1 MEEIDMM
8 TERKSNNQLMS
19 KTDQKPKD
27 KKQRSDH
34 SIHTHP
40 QRPLKD
46 NSLKECHGR
55 PVQPKAPLHKQEE
68 AMVKC
73 KNCGAFGHTARS
85 KRCPIKNWAHAFP
98 VKPLGSN
105 QVQESLKPRKP
116 QQFQTSGLVSKT
128 DRVKEDRRS
137 ISPHEF
143 TRPYVFTVCSWGQ
156 GYPRSQVQG
165 DLRTMAASE
174 KVQDKT
180 SKIHGGFAASLT
192 IKQELG
198 SIFIIAVHTTDV
210 EVPTLLHFFILYEDY
225 IKTQKHTRPAP
236 VHTTKKSTSVG
247 PASAGQPPVQTSQ
260 TSDRRSFCPTSSYNK
275 KLEKSTCGSVKGHGI
290 DFPDSLQPAFKSGQD
305 TALHSKMKIDG
316 SGVSFHNIPQL
327 SQKTASPGFVFN
339 SQAHI
344 KCPNV
349 DSKPNTQP
357 VRQKCGQDAKDRIP
371 SAGKPVQV
379 STPTCQ
385 SLRKKPCL
393 NSFLTP
399 QLDTDVGVL
408 QIYQPP
414 TSTCGIGTQQ
424 TPQETTNSRASKPHA
439 PLQLP
444 PCSPPLQVSAVSQPQ
459 LFMCAP
465 RAPGRTGSMGQD
477 KAHKYTP
484 AGQSPHVLMDS
495 ERLGPHVQ
503 RSVLYEDL
511 MVSSSEDSD
520 GE

>member
-128 DRVKEDRRS
+128 DRVKEDRQRQEEQAQKS
-137 ISPHEF
+137 LPQKK
-143 TRPYVFTVCSWGQ
+143 P
-156 GYPRSQVQG
+156 
-165 DLRTMAASE
+165 
-174 KVQDKT
+174 KV
-180 SKIHGGFAASLT
+180 SS
-192 IKQELG
+192 
-198 SIFIIAVHTTDV
+198 V
-210 EVPTLLHFFILYEDY
+210 TLLNCQKESTAPCGFLR
-225 IKTQKHTRPAP
+225 KHTRPAP

-247 PASAGQPPVQTSQ
+247 PATAGQPPVQTSQ
-260 TSDRRSFCPTSSYNK
+260 TSDRRSFCPTSSYSK

-327 SQKTASPGFVFN
+327 SKKTASPRFVFN

-424 TPQETTNSRASKPHA
+424 TPQVTTNSRASKPHA